1 MKKIAKRFLL
11 IAVMMLFLTVLTG
24 CGENKKLVATKDTED
39 SLYGK
44 YSETVEITFKDK
56 KADKIV
62 MTKDLESQEKANSIG
77 DLLKY
82 LDEDEMNGLKIEQD
96 GKKIITTFEPS
107 TFIQEQNLKESNL
120 SRESLKKELEE
131 EGYKINE

>member
-1 MKKIAKRFLL
+1 MKKIAKSFLL

-82 LDEDEMNGLKIEQD
+82 LDEDEMHGLKIEQD

>member
-1 MKKIAKRFLL
+1 MKKIAKSFLL